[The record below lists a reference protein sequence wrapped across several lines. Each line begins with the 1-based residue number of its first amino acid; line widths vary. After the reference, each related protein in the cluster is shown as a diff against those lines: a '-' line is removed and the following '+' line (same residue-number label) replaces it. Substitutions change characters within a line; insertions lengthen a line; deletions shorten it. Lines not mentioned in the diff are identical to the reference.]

1 MFRGWKSD
9 IRFAFRVLHQSPL
22 VSLAVITI
30 LALGIGANTAI
41 FSAIESLLLQGLPYP
56 DSDRVVLVWERNPAL
71 GINRESVSGAT
82 YLDWKERS
90 KSFEDLACM
99 EVGSG
104 TVTGIGEPQQVP
116 GMRVSANFFDLLGAR
131 PAAGRLFTAK
141 DSEGDEFKRIG
152 LTSYGFWQRSAGGDP
167 SVVGKT
173 IHVDLMP
180 ATAIGV
186 VERDFWLPVRAD
198 LFAVWPESFLRGMN
212 RNNRML
218 AILGR
223 LKKGVTRE
231 QAEAELSAISH
242 GLEREHSSMRGWR
255 ASVTPMQE
263 TITESVRPA
272 LLVLMGSVGLVLL
285 IACANIANLLL
296 ARAISRRREVS
307 IRLALGAGRAR
318 ILRQLLTESALL
330 SLIGGGLG
338 VMMAMWLVDLF
349 SRFLPAAVALQGG
362 SGEVILRQIEVSP
375 MVLLGGL
382 GLSLLTGILFGALPA
397 LEALRTDIR
406 ESLISGG
413 RGATGRSRRVRALLL
428 TAQVAVTAVLMI
440 GAGALLKSF
449 VKMQHVDPGFRTDQL
464 LTLEIELPT
473 DARFR
478 DGWSQWNFFN
488 ELQEKT
494 AAIPGVKSA
503 AVASLMPFATSDER
517 WTYRL
522 TRDTETSQ
530 TTGWAAEVRQV
541 SASYRQTMNI
551 PLRAGRFIETRDT
564 REAPLVAVV
573 DEKLVQRHWKG
584 QNPIGQRIAF
594 SRSEAEI
601 VGVLAS
607 TKQRSLNSDGAP
619 TIYLS
624 AAQIPNFRMNLVLHT
639 AGNPASLIDAVK
651 QTVWSIDKDVPVYRV
666 QTMKEAMQSSLSTDR
681 ITLVLVAFFA
691 ASALCLASF
700 GAFAIVRYTTAA
712 RAREFGIRLALGA
725 TPPGIVRTAMSQA
738 AACAAAGLAL
748 GVIVS
753 HAALEPLRRLLYEV
767 SPMDPAAIAAGCGV
781 FFLASMAASAIP
793 AISSAKTDPSRQ
805 LHVD

>member
-1 MFRGWKSD
+1 MLRGWQSD
-9 IRFAFRVLHQSPL
+9 IRLAVRVLYQSPL
-22 VSLAVITI
+22 VSLTVIAI

-56 DSDRVVLVWERNPAL
+56 DSDRIVIVWERNPAL
-71 GINRESVSGAT
+71 GIDRESVSGAT

-90 KSFEDLACM
+90 TSFEDLACM

-104 TVTGIGEPQQVP
+104 TVTGVGEPQQVP
-116 GMRVSANFFDLLGAR
+116 GMRVSSNFFDLLGAK

-152 LTSYGFWQRSAGGDP
+152 LASYGFWQRSAGGDP
-167 SVVGKT
+167 AMVGKT
-173 IHVDLMP
+173 IHVDLLP

-212 RNNRML
+212 RNSRML

-223 LKKGVTRE
+223 LKNGVTRE
-231 QAEAELSAISH
+231 QAEAELSAISQ
-242 GLEREHSSMRGWR
+242 GLEREHASMRGWR

-272 LLVLMGSVGLVLL
+272 LLVLMGAVGLVLL

-338 VMMAMWLVDLF
+338 VLLAMWLVDLF
-349 SRFLPAAVALQGG
+349 ARFLPAAVALQGG
-362 SGEVILRQIEVSP
+362 SGEVILRQIGVSP
-375 MVLLGGL
+375 WVLLGGL
-382 GLSLLTGILFGALPA
+382 ALSVVTGMAFGTIPA

-406 ESLISGG
+406 ENLTAGG
-413 RGATGRSRRVRALLL
+413 RGTTGGSNRLRLTLL
-428 TAQVAVTAVLMI
+428 TAQIAVTAVLLI
-440 GAGALLKSF
+440 GAGAMLKSF
-449 VKMQHVDPGFRTDQL
+449 MRLQRVDPGFRTDHL
-464 LTLEIELPT
+464 LTVEIELPT
-473 DARFR
+473 DSRFR

-488 ELQEKT
+488 ELQEKA

-503 AVASLMPFATSDER
+503 AVTSLMPFSTSDER

-522 TRDTETSQ
+522 IRDTETSQ
-530 TTGWAAEVRQV
+530 TAGWAAEVRQV
-541 SASYRQTMNI
+541 SAGYRQTLDI
-551 PLRAGRFIETRDT
+551 PLRAGRFIEARDA

-573 DEKLVQRHWKG
+573 DERLVQRHWKG

-594 SRSEAEI
+594 SRSGAEI
-601 VGVLAS
+601 VGVVAS
-607 TKQRSLNSDGAP
+607 TRQNGLNRAGAP

-624 AAQIPNFRMNLVLHT
+624 AGQIPNFRMNLVLHT
-639 AGNPASLIDAVK
+639 AGEPQSLIDSVK
-651 QTVWSIDKDVPVYRV
+651 QAVWSIDKDVPVYRV
-666 QTMKEAMQSSLSTDR
+666 QTMEEAMNSSLSTDR
-681 ITLVLVAFFA
+681 LTLVLIAFFA
-691 ASALCLASF
+691 VSALSLASF
-700 GAFAIVRYTTAA
+700 GAFAIVRYTTAT
-712 RAREFGIRLALGA
+712 RAREFGIRMALGA
-725 TPPGIVRTAMSQA
+725 TPSGIVKTAMSQA
-738 AACAAAGLAL
+738 VVSAVAGLAL
-748 GVIVS
+748 GVGMSYV
-753 HAALEPLRRLLYEV
+753 ALQPLRRILYDV
-767 SPMDPAAIAAGCGV
+767 SPIDPAAIAAGCAA
-781 FFLASMAASAIP
+781 FFLVSMVACAIP
-793 AISSAKTDPSRQ
+793 AMSSARTDPSRQ